1 MEWVLLVWWM
11 APAGAILMGMNPIP
25 SSVLQQPGT
34 LVRASGL
41 RLPPVVF
48 GISALGNLYQAMSEE
63 RKHAIVTACR
73 RHTAGPVVFDGAG
86 KYGAGLALECLG
98 RALRAQAVAPDQVII
113 SNKLAWRRAPLRG
126 AEPTFE
132 PGVWKELTHDAVM
145 DISAEGILRC
155 HAEGLALLGAPYRTD
170 LVSVHDP
177 DEYLAGAAGDPV
189 ERARRLEEIRDAYRS
204 LIRLREQ
211 GVVKAVGIGSKD
223 WRVMREIVD
232 QVDVDWVMLA
242 CSLTIMSHPPEL
254 VAWVAGLARR
264 GVAVI
269 DSALFHGGFLTGG
282 DHLDYRPVDPLD
294 PTHARALEW
303 RERFNAICAQHGILP
318 VVACTAFAL
327 AIPGV
332 VSVALNTTKAE
343 RVADNIAMPAV
354 VIPPAFWRDL
364 FAARL
369 IDRSLEFLV

>member
-1 MEWVLLVWWM
+1 MATLAWRLGLPWANLTGM
-11 APAGAILMGMNPIP
+11 HPAPA
-25 SSVLQQPGT
+25 SVVQQPGA
-34 LVRASGL
+34 LVRATGL

-63 RKHAIVTACR
+63 RKQAIVAACR

-98 RALRAQAVAPDQVII
+98 RALRAQGVAPEQVIV
-113 SNKLAWRRAPLRG
+113 SNKLAWRRTPLRG

-132 PGVWKELTHDAVM
+132 PGVWKDLQHDAVM
-145 DISAEGILRC
+145 DVSAEGILRC
-155 HAEGLALLGAPYRTD
+155 HDEGLALLGAPYRTD

-177 DEYLAGAAGDPV
+177 DEYLAGAQGDPAG
-189 ERARRLEEIRDAYRS
+189 RARRLDQVRGAYRS
-204 LIRLREQ
+204 LISLREQ
-211 GVVKAVGIGSKD
+211 GVVKAVGIGAKD
-223 WRVMREIVD
+223 WRVLREIVD

-254 VAWVAGLARR
+254 VAWVAGLAQR

-282 DHLDYRPVDPLD
+282 DHLDYRPVDPGD
-294 PTHARALEW
+294 PAHAKALLW
-303 RERFNAICAQHGILP
+303 RQRFNAICDTHGILP
-318 VVACTAFAL
+318 GVACTAFAL
-327 AIPGV
+327 AVPGV

-343 RVADNIAMPAV
+343 RVADNVAMPAV
-354 VIPPAFWRDL
+354 AIPPVFWRDL
-364 FAARL
+364 LDAGL
-369 IDRSLEFLV
+369 IDRSLGFLA